1 MSLFYILYFV
11 YFGVIFLTCIIL
23 WKLEKISKNNIY
35 LIIPIV
41 STGFWAL
48 HWLIFINF
56 FAETSFYDFGIYYYS
71 GRQIWI
77 NPRRFYIET
86 WFGYDIGIAYLP
98 FFSFLWAIS
107 LSLIPYTISYFIWYM
122 MLVIIVILF
131 ILEFNKILIMLGLE
145 EKSHRFLFLIIIS
158 NGWPVFHQFALCQ
171 SKFLVGLIIFYILR
185 MELQYNKEER
195 EKSLKYY
202 CWIYFLFVLLVGMV
216 PYLLF
221 LLLIYLFH
229 DIQKDEL
236 LEKKNLKKYGIIAI
250 WFLAQNFLF
259 LLHPILIIDF
269 LKVWIG
275 FQERQ
280 YELRHFYLI
289 FINDI
294 FSIPN
299 IIELTVS
306 LILLIIM
313 YIIIIFLIIN
323 KKINLINKF
332 SLFAISII
340 FLNYLS
346 YRIFVFLLPLALLL
360 FIPFIKQEIQGKEFI
375 KENKIVLYGIV
386 SIAGIYLTV
395 DKVNPYYPSFEGMT
409 VIYLISIIILGICLL
424 ILYKEKMNIIEEE
437 T

>member
-1 MSLFYILYFV
+1 VSFFYILYFV
-11 YFGVIFLTCIIL
+11 YFGVIFLTCLIL
-23 WKLEKISKNNIY
+23 WKLEKISKANIY

-41 STGFWAL
+41 SIGFWGL
-48 HWLIFINF
+48 HWLILIEF

-71 GRQIWI
+71 GRQIWV
-77 NPRRFYIET
+77 NARRFYIET
-86 WFGYDIGIAYLP
+86 WFKYDIGIAYLP

-107 LSLIPYTISYFIWYM
+107 LSLIPYTISYFIWYV

-131 ILEFNKILIMLGLE
+131 ILEFNKILILLGLE
-145 EKSHRFLFLIIIS
+145 EKSHRFLYLIIIS

-185 MELQYNKEER
+185 MELQYKKEER

-202 CWIYFLFVLLVGMV
+202 YWIYFLFVFIVGMV

-250 WFLAQNFLF
+250 WFLSQNFLF

-269 LKVWIG
+269 LKVWMG

-280 YELRHFYLI
+280 YELRNFYLI
-289 FINDI
+289 FINDV

-313 YIIIIFLIIN
+313 YIVIIFLIIT

-340 FLNYLS
+340 FLNYLA

-360 FIPFIKQEIQGKEFI
+360 FIPFIKQEAKGKEFI
-375 KENKIVLYGIV
+375 RENKIVLFGII

-395 DKVNPYYPSFEGMT
+395 DKVNPFYPSFEGMT
-409 VIYLISIIILGICLL
+409 VIYLISVIILGFCLL
-424 ILYKEKMNIIEEE
+424 ILYKDKRNIIEEE